1 MRSKNRSLFYRMFS
15 SEVDITVTSTLRS
28 QDQEEPTGHQ
38 TLLDK
43 MMTWNPGFSSME
55 GNLHSEAVNEEE

>member
-1 MRSKNRSLFYRMFS
+1 MFS

>member
-1 MRSKNRSLFYRMFS
+1 MISLFYRIFS
-15 SEVDITVTSTLRS
+15 SEVDVTGTSMLTPE
-28 QDQEEPTGHQ
+28 DQEEPTGHQ

-55 GNLHSEAVNEEE
+55 GNLHSEVVNEEE